1 MEKEML
7 VDVVKVDGGKR
18 ALMLETRAIEKDR
31 SDMDSITPMRMYVY
45 IYVYMLVRQCK
56 RGRE

>member
-1 MEKEML
+1 ML